1 MLLTYYVPD
10 RLFRATLA
18 FMRIRLDPWPVDT
31 HSAQLTLTPFKG
43 NVFDVE
49 GEWRAVAPRPLPHS
63 LRRVLVV
70 DGKPRMEAR
79 LLLEDDRQE
88 LSVAGFGAYAVGA
101 VDLCPHGTRQ
111 ARFHGVE
118 ARRLLA
124 HSGDLRLSAE
134 ELIPKNPQT
143 GHLIYDPLHFRGTDV
158 LGAQAAIQKAMLDAE
173 RALAAALASAL
184 PLDEEDPDM
193 SPDTLVL
200 QDGPVRVGEQG
211 RAVLGYIKSL
221 HTDYLG
227 ADRNPLLRDLKCGER
242 TPILRFTVGDTGEG
256 SGGGSGGREQRFTWF
271 VRLASA
277 EFYQHPLAGV
287 MRLEMHAPEDVD
299 FVPRAVRDIADLS
312 GTLLC
317 RLGSV
322 PHKDGRAPQN
332 LVPTAALEQEM
343 GRRLGNA
350 ELVTRRIRA
359 HLAGQ
364 RVRA

>member
-1 MLLTYYVPD
+1 
-10 RLFRATLA
+10 
-18 FMRIRLDPWPVDT
+18 MRIRLDPWPVDT
-31 HSAQLTLTPFKG
+31 QSAQLTLTPFRG
-43 NVFDVE
+43 DVFDVE
-49 GEWRAVAPRPLPHS
+49 GDWRAVAPQPLPQS

-70 DGKPRMEAR
+70 DGRPRMEAR

-111 ARFHGVE
+111 AHFHGVE
-118 ARRLLA
+118 SQRLLA
-124 HSGDLRLSAE
+124 HSGDLRLQAE
-134 ELIPKNPQT
+134 ELIPRNPQT
-143 GHLIYDPLHFRGTDV
+143 GRLIYQPLRFHGSDV

-173 RALAAALASAL
+173 RALASALASPL

-193 SPDTLVL
+193 LPDTLVL

-227 ADRNPLLRDLKCGER
+227 ADRSALLREMKCGER
-242 TPILRFTVGDTGEG
+242 TPILRFTVGDTGEEG
-256 SGGGSGGREQRFTWF
+256 SRQTGREQRFTWF
-271 VRLASA
+271 VRLAEA

-317 RLGSV
+317 RLGSQ

-343 GRRLGNA
+343 SRRLGNA

-359 HLAGQ
+359 HLAAQ
-364 RVRA
+364 HAHA